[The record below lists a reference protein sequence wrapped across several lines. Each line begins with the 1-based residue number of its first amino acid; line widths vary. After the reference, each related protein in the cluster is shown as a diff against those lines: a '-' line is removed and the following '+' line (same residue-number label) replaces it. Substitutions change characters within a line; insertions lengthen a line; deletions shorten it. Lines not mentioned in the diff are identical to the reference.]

1 MPLCKSHAYFKKKG
15 ERRTERQRLSYATKP
30 PWGVSVFL
38 AFQRH
43 AVIWPRVWPWLL
55 NAASHTRPQFKT
67 RGWEAPS
74 SLTWFSQFSAWL
86 WWETYESTLCAFSKG
101 LVRGWVPPS
110 QMALCRA
117 TTAAPDTHRWRT
129 HEGKMAAVFERKAFC
144 SLTVSGLDI
153 SHVRQVRKTNSVSN
167 TCRSVS
173 FWHTTSH
180 LCLYFGCMH
189 VVFLFPLVAIPNQFV
204 LVWKE
209 HWKWDISEQL
219 ERQKRRKEKC
229 FFLTRYQRYQI
240 QKHNEILF
248 CFSLMLRCINGV
260 PPLDPYTLVSQK
272 HSVSSYHVNKH
283 SELLSFWII
292 YLSWLFSNKQP
303 AAGSFFLK
311 GDFLYD
317 LQLAE
322 YRSWFKP
329 ICI

>member
-55 NAASHTRPQFKT
+55 NTASHTRPQFKT

-101 LVRGWVPPS
+101 LVRGWVPP
-110 QMALCRA
+110 
-117 TTAAPDTHRWRT
+117 HRWLCVERRLLPQT
-129 HEGKMAAVFERKAFC
+129 PTDGGRMRGKWQRCLSEKHFARSRFLDLTSHMWDKSERPILFPTRA
-144 SLTVSGLDI
+144 
-153 SHVRQVRKTNSVSN
+153 
-167 TCRSVS
+167 SVS

-219 ERQKRRKEKC
+219 ERQKGRKEKC